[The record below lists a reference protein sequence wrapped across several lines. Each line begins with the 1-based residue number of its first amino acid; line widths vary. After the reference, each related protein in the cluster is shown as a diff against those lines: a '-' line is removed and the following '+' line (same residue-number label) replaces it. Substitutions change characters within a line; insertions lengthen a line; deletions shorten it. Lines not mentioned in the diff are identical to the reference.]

1 MSWIDKILPS
11 ITTVGEGRKKTSI
24 PEGVWK
30 KCPRCDAMLYK
41 KSLSDNS
48 DVCPKCQHHL
58 RITARRRL
66 ELFLDEEGQEEQN
79 ADLKPVDLLKFK
91 DLKKYKDR
99 LSTAQKGTGEKDA
112 LIVMSGTIQSVPA
125 IVAAF
130 EFGFIGGSMG
140 AVVGEKFTQAVN
152 TCIEK
157 RLPLVCFSTSGGAR
171 MQEALISLMQMAK
184 TSAALE
190 RLRQESL
197 PFISVLVDPVYGGV
211 SASLA
216 MLGDVN
222 IAEPNALVGFTGP
235 DVIRQTVRVK
245 LPEGFQRSEFLLE
258 HGAIDMIVHRRDMRS
273 CVSSILTKL
282 MNLPALVDQSTM
294 LETPVTAAVD
304 ADSESQPT
312 AAVDRV
318 VSDTAVKT
326 EDPELAGDASTAG
339 NVGAAE
345 AADLHSRGESSG
357 KEDSGFTPTNDESDP
372 TGTAADDAEIVEGE
386 IIQSESPAAA
396 AAAEIN
402 GPAKAKQ

>member
-11 ITTVGEGRKKTSI
+11 IANAPGASKKGAV

-41 KSLSDNS
+41 KSLSENF
-48 DVCPKCQHHL
+48 DVCPKCDHHL
-58 RITARRRL
+58 RITARRRI
-66 ELFLDEEGQEEQN
+66 ELFLDAGQQQELSS
-79 ADLKPVDLLKFK
+79 DLEPVDLLKFK

-99 LSTAQKGTGEKDA
+99 ITAAQKGTGEKDA
-112 LIVMSGTIQSVPA
+112 LVVIKGQLKGSPL

-130 EFGFIGGSMG
+130 EFSFIGGSMG

-152 TCIEK
+152 TCIDEG
-157 RLPLVCFSTSGGAR
+157 LPLVCFSTSGGAR

-190 RLRQESL
+190 KLKQHSL
-197 PFISVLVDPVYGGV
+197 PYISVLVDPVYGGV

-258 HGAIDMIVHRRDMRS
+258 HGAIDMIVHRRDLRDKIAS
-273 CVSSILTKL
+273 LLDKL
-282 MNLPALVDQSTM
+282 LYYRRT
-294 LETPVTAAVD
+294 
-304 ADSESQPT
+304 ES
-312 AAVDRV
+312 
-318 VSDTAVKT
+318 
-326 EDPELAGDASTAG
+326 
-339 NVGAAE
+339 
-345 AADLHSRGESSG
+345 
-357 KEDSGFTPTNDESDP
+357 
-372 TGTAADDAEIVEGE
+372 
-386 IIQSESPAAA
+386 
-396 AAAEIN
+396 
-402 GPAKAKQ
+402 